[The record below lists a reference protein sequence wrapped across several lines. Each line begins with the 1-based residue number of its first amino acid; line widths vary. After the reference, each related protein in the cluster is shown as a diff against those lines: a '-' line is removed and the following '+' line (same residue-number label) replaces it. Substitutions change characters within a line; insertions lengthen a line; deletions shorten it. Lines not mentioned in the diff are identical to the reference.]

1 MSAALPFVEM
11 AVVDLATVKTCSC
24 GREFDRSSWDIAP
37 LVGYVG
43 AASGDDSQVLEL
55 RNCRSCGS
63 TMALEIPASERES

>member
-1 MSAALPFVEM
+1 MSALPFVEM

-43 AASGDDSQVLEL
+43 ASSGDESQVLEL
-55 RNCRSCGS
+55 RNCKSCGS
-63 TMALEIPASERES
+63 TMAMDIPKEEMES

>member
-1 MSAALPFVEM
+1 MSALPFVEM

-37 LVGYVG
+37 LVGY
-43 AASGDDSQVLEL
+43 APSEFDTHALEL

-63 TMALEIPASERES
+63 TLSLLILNEEVES